1 MLPCRHGHS
10 TFALALAALLS
21 CGAGLLVGCGRPATE
36 ADCQLIIDR
45 NVEVQM
51 RAMKL
56 EDRALIAKKQ
66 QELRN
71 AMKDEL
77 KDCVSRRVTDGM
89 MRCVR
94 EATTAEQITKCIR

>member
-1 MLPCRHGHS
+1 MPRTRTARRGWAPSFL
-10 TFALALAALLS
+10 FVLLA
-21 CGAGLLVGCGRPATE
+21 CGACGRPATE

-56 EDRALIAKKQ
+56 GDPVLIAKKQ
-66 QELRN
+66 EELRA
-71 AMKDEL
+71 AMKNEL
-77 KDCVSRRVTDGM
+77 KDCVNRRVTDGM

-94 EATTAEQITKCIR
+94 EAQTADEITKCIR